1 MGFGCQSA
9 SSRYEAATISKRFP
23 SLSRGR
29 RDSAATRVLFKR
41 SLRCTSH
48 SYTHILAGQTT
59 QSIKASAVWF
69 CSRDPHLW
77 DLRNERWQPKLIKN
91 PWANHPIPDELL
103 PLPGYKLNDEN
114 EFESTTGTTFA
125 DILGLPEVWSPK
137 EEPDCG
143 VRSAYMRAGSGIALG
158 ASSNRTR
165 RQRVK
170 KHVFGRLR
178 RWRFAV
184 LTS

>member
-1 MGFGCQSA
+1 MAQIACGSLPETGRRALMGFGCQSA

-48 SYTHILAGQTT
+48 SYTHIWAGQTT

-114 EFESTTGTTFA
+114 EFESTIGTTFA

-137 EEPDCG
+137 EEPDCW
-143 VRSAYMRAGSGIALG
+143 SAICSYACGIW
-158 ASSNRTR
+158 NR
-165 RQRVK
+165 VGGFFK
-170 KHVFGRLR
+170 
-178 RWRFAV
+178 
-184 LTS
+184 

>member
-48 SYTHILAGQTT
+48 SYTHIWAGQTT

-103 PLPGYKLNDEN
+103 PLPGYKLRTSLNRRLAPPLRIFLD
-114 EFESTTGTTFA
+114 
-125 DILGLPEVWSPK
+125 SPRCGHPRK
-137 EEPDCG
+137 SLIVG
-143 VRSAYMRAGSGIALG
+143 VRSAHMRAGSGIALG